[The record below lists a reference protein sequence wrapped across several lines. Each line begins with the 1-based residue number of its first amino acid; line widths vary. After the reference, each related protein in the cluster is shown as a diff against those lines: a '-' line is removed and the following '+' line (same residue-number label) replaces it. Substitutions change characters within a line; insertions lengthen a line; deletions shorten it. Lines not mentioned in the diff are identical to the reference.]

1 MESCSLAVK
10 WHDAIK
16 CSVCIFMQLNITIR
30 WVGRARK
37 RESVKHFFRQ
47 RKWKLVSRLCNAGQ
61 RRTLGMLTHKEEEE
75 ERILVI
81 FSIIISQ
88 RISFCLDSFN
98 EKISIFVFFLNL
110 SDSREKKMSILAR
123 NKGRKIDYRVSFYI
137 RSCGTSDNIIGVPAS
152 S

>member
-98 EKISIFVFFLNL
+98 EKISIFVLNL
-110 SDSREKKMSILAR
+110 SDSRKKMSILAR

>member
-47 RKWKLVSRLCNAGQ
+47 RKWKLVSRLCNTGQ

-98 EKISIFVFFLNL
+98 EKISIFVLNL
-110 SDSREKKMSILAR
+110 SDSRKKNVYSCEEQ
-123 NKGRKIDYRVSFYI
+123 RKKNRLSCIVLYTKLWNFRQHHRCTSFV
-137 RSCGTSDNIIGVPAS
+137 III
-152 S
+152 